1 MGRRKSLPPFHTVVI
16 NLLKIMNMEDVKK
29 LIKENLKIS
38 VETLTRG
45 SECSYNEK
53 TYIKLIFLDEVI
65 SETEIE
71 KLSEDR

>member
-1 MGRRKSLPPFHTVVI
+1 
-16 NLLKIMNMEDVKK
+16 MNIEDVKK

-38 VETLTRG
+38 VETRSEYG

-53 TYIKLIFLDEVI
+53 TYVKLIFLDEVI

-71 KLSEDR
+71 KHS

>member
-1 MGRRKSLPPFHTVVI
+1 
-16 NLLKIMNMEDVKK
+16 MNIEDVKK

-38 VETLTRG
+38 VETCSSG

-53 TYIKLIFLDEVI
+53 TYVKLIFLDEVI

>member
-1 MGRRKSLPPFHTVVI
+1 
-16 NLLKIMNMEDVKK
+16 MEDVKK

-38 VETLTRG
+38 VETCSIG

-53 TYIKLIFLDEVI
+53 TLIKLMFFDEVI

>member
-1 MGRRKSLPPFHTVVI
+1 
-16 NLLKIMNMEDVKK
+16 MNIEDVKK

-38 VETLTRG
+38 VETRSEYG

-53 TYIKLIFLDEVI
+53 TYVKLIFLDEVI

-71 KLSEDR
+71 KHSEDK

>member
-1 MGRRKSLPPFHTVVI
+1 
-16 NLLKIMNMEDVKK
+16 MEDVKK

-38 VETLTRG
+38 VETRSRG

-53 TYIKLIFLDEVI
+53 TLIKLMFFDEVI